1 MLSLLILSISVLLG
15 YALGGRLS
23 CLPGLRLRW
32 LPLIYAALLIQ
43 LLIFPAFSERA
54 VLPWAVEPLHLISYA
69 LLASWIVRHLNQLPI
84 VLLSA
89 GAAANLVALLANGGR
104 MPASATALQ
113 KAGLVEAS
121 AHLLQNETYA
131 NLMLMSEETR
141 WNVLGDWLFLPA
153 WIPLSTAFSI
163 GDVLIMLALGWLIV
177 KGMRSHA

>member
-32 LPLIYAALLIQ
+32 LPLVYTALMIQ
-43 LLIFPAFSERA
+43 LLIFPVLSENA
-54 VLPWAVEPLHLISYA
+54 LLPWAVEPLHLLSYA
-69 LLASWIVRHLNQLPI
+69 LLAAWIIRHLDRLPV
-84 VLLSA
+84 VLLGA
-89 GAAANLVALLANGGR
+89 GAAANLAALLINGGR
-104 MPASATALQ
+104 MPASANALQ
-113 KAGLVEAS
+113 QAGLVEAS
-121 AHLLQNETYA
+121 ARLLQDGTYA
-131 NLMLMSEETR
+131 NVVLMSAETR